1 MISAQPRGHD
11 AAPPPQQAY
20 YSFRDFLTPDE
31 RHGFLHVWPMAERI
45 ATLER
50 YHAKVGPL
58 LPPPRDPPPAKSA
71 RATAVL
77 RRRRGS
83 EAAAAEVAAAMASA
97 AAAEVAE
104 AAEAAPSSTDH
115 DESARG
121 VAGVVGVAGVAG
133 KNAGDGGGAGRNG
146 CLAPSLPKEDLD
158 GGTTCTR
165 AILPAPVSSFP
176 VPPNEAHWD
185 ESLLLLLARPCLSGF
200 GASGTSREEKVQ
212 RRRRGRVNRTNIVGV
227 GLSVS
232 MSNIDVPRHVSQG
245 PRTIS
250 RCSCPCATR
259 RLATLRRSATR
270 TWSKRAR
277 VGSGAKRRPRVW
289 RRNSTRARFSSTGPT
304 PRSRN

>member
-1 MISAQPRGHD
+1 MNPQRCSVAPRSMISPQPRGHD

-83 EAAAAEVAAAMASA
+83 EAAVAGVAEAMAAA

-104 AAEAAPSSTDH
+104 VSGKD
-115 DESARG
+115 
-121 VAGVVGVAGVAG
+121 AGS
-133 KNAGDGGGAGRNG
+133 GGGAGRSG
-146 CLAPSLPKEDLD
+146 CLASSLSKNDLN
-158 GGTTCTR
+158 GTTCTAGDTAGR
-165 AILPAPVSSFP
+165 PRSFP
-176 VPPNEAHWD
+176 LPPNETHWD
-185 ESLLLLLARPCLSGF
+185 EALLLLLARPCLSGF

-212 RRRRGRVNRTNIVGV
+212 RRRGGRINRTKYCRGWLAGWVV
-227 GLSVS
+227 HA
-232 MSNIDVPRHVSQG
+232 MSN
-245 PRTIS
+245 
-250 RCSCPCATR
+250 
-259 RLATLRRSATR
+259 
-270 TWSKRAR
+270 
-277 VGSGAKRRPRVW
+277 
-289 RRNSTRARFSSTGPT
+289 
-304 PRSRN
+304 